1 MSKAMSSFG
10 DHLHKDLPQA
20 GKLSQVRLI
29 APTTLAILLM
39 LMCCFLLISAG
50 TIGEAATPATATP
63 LATVTPTSTPDL
75 MTVEYQLEVSGTVML
90 VPVQFWFTSDNEG
103 QNLAQSRQMSNGRPF
118 TATIQANPGAFVEL
132 AGVITNGR
140 EGTLTCRI
148 LVEGTVVAQKVG
160 QGRGAATY
168 CSGTVDGRK

>member
-1 MSKAMSSFG
+1 MNDVQDSPGNMPDKNW
-10 DHLHKDLPQA
+10 PQA
-20 GKLSQVRLI
+20 GRLKQIRLI
-29 APTTLAILLM
+29 VPTVLAIMLM
-39 LMCCFLLISAG
+39 LMCFFLLAS
-50 TIGEAATPATATP
+50 IGAANETAALSIATP
-63 LATVTPTSTPDL
+63 LPTITPTSKPNL
-75 MTVEYQLEVSGTVML
+75 ITVEYQLEVSSTVML